1 MSDYISQTTEK
12 MEGLYSAML
21 SSIFNEMRYDNSQG
35 SIVNII
41 TNYPWSLNAS
51 NISNSGRI
59 PAVYVKEYRQ
69 KLSTFT
75 SSLKHAATGVTNAI
89 GGATFFDKGVKVTAD
104 NHFNTIIS
112 ESNGHLS
119 PYFNMYSLDSTDC
132 LNYVFPQ
139 FKGVNIE
146 VKNSYERKNQAGDG
160 MLTAEMSSVISA
172 LTGIDRDITEI
183 RGLLDLYDNNSNIG
197 DEGIY
202 VEKPKYFQYDASN
215 DNITVQFI
223 LYNTIPSTYNASPW
237 KKNYRFIKN
246 FTLKNLPYK
255 ISFFAYKTPALYEVC
270 IPGIKYFPVSFVSN
284 FSASNIGVTRMLT
297 FEGNQQVL
305 VPEAWQVTI
314 TFQSLLNNSAN
325 IFKTA
330 LSSGLNIMSR
340 AVQTDGIDGKST
352 IKDPTKDNA

>member
-1 MSDYISQTTEK
+1 MSDYISQITEQ
-12 MEGLYSAML
+12 MEELYSTML
-21 SSIFNEMRYDNSQG
+21 SSIFDEMRHDNGQG

-41 TNYPWSLNAS
+41 TNYPWSLNAR
-51 NISNSGRI
+51 NVSNSGRI
-59 PAVYVKEYRQ
+59 PAVFVKEYRQ
-69 KLSTFT
+69 KLSTFA
-75 SSLKHAATGVTNAI
+75 SSLKHAAGGVANAV
-89 GGATFFDKGVKVTAD
+89 GGAIFFDKGVEVTSD

-119 PYFNMYSLDSTDC
+119 PYYNMYSLDSTNC

-146 VKNSYERKNQAGDG
+146 VKNSYSSKNQAGNG
-160 MLTAEMSSVISA
+160 MLSAELNTAISA
-172 LTGIDRDITEI
+172 LTGLVRDIDEI
-183 RGLLDLYDNNSNIG
+183 RSLMDLVDNNSNIG

-202 VEKPKYFQYDASN
+202 VEKPKYFQYDTSN
-215 DNITVQFI
+215 DSITVQFI
-223 LYNTIPSTYNASPW
+223 LYNTIPDTYSASPW

-284 FSASNIGVTRMLT
+284 FTANNIGTTRMLT

-340 AVQTDGIDGKST
+340 TIQTDGVDGKST
-352 IKDPTKDNA
+352 IKDPTKDNV